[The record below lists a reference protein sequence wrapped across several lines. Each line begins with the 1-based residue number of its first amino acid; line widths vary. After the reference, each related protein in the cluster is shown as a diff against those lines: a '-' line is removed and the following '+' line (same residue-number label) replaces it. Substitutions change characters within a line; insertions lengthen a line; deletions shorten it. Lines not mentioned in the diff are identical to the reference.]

1 MDMDANA
8 GRESSRIS
16 IIHHFADLED
26 PRVGPHIL
34 HKLMDILVITMC
46 AVIAGCESFL
56 QIAEYGRHKEAW
68 LRNFLELP
76 HGIPSHDTFARVWTV
91 IDPAKFQECF
101 MRWAAALHDATGGKV
116 IAIDGKTLRRS
127 FDRAKGLNPL
137 HLVSAWCCENHI
149 SLGQVAVD
157 AKSNEITAIP
167 ALLELLTIKGAI
179 VTIDAAGCQRAIA
192 TQIRKQEA
200 DYVLALKQNQNSLY
214 DDVVAHFKQ
223 QEAEGFSRPELSS
236 HEAHEKAHGREEH
249 RTTRVMPVPESLRNR
264 DLWRDLNSLGMV
276 ESRRLLAG
284 REESY
289 TRYFISSL
297 EPDAMQLA
305 HAVRSH
311 WSIENSLHWVLDV
324 TFREDDSRIQDRYSV
339 QNLAALRRL
348 AITLLKREPTKQSLV
363 TKRMMTGWDDDYMF
377 QVLMAAGKT

>member
-1 MDMDANA
+1 MDGDA
-8 GRESSRIS
+8 GHEPTQVT
-16 IIHHFADLED
+16 IIQYFADLED
-26 PRVGPHIL
+26 PRVGPHTL
-34 HKLMDILVITMC
+34 HKLIDILVITMC
-46 AVIAGCESFL
+46 AVIAGCESFH
-56 QIAEYGRHKEAW
+56 QIAEYGRYKEAW
-68 LRNFLELP
+68 LRNLLELP

-101 MRWAAALHDATGGKV
+101 MRWAAALRDATGGKV

-127 FDRAKGLNPL
+127 FDQTEGLNPL
-137 HLVSAWCCENHI
+137 HLVSAWCSENHI

-167 ALLELLTIKGAI
+167 ALLGLLAIKDAI

-192 TQIRKQEA
+192 SQIRNQEA

-214 DDVVAHFKQ
+214 EDVAAHFEQ
-223 QEAEGFSRPELSS
+223 QKTEGFSQPQCSS
-236 HEAHEKAHGREEH
+236 HETHEKAHGREEH
-249 RTTRVMPVPESLRNR
+249 RTTRAVPVPDSLRNR
-264 DLWRDLNSLGMV
+264 ELWRDLKSLGMV
-276 ESRRLLAG
+276 ESRRIVAG
-284 REESY
+284 REESC

-297 EPDAMQLA
+297 EPDAEQMA

-324 TFREDDSRIQDRYSV
+324 TFREDDNRTRDRYSA
-339 QNLAALRRL
+339 QNLATLRRL

-363 TKRMMTGWDDDYMF
+363 TKRMMTGWDNAYMF

>member
-1 MDMDANA
+1 MDANE
-8 GRESSRIS
+8 GWERTGIS
-16 IIHHFADLED
+16 IIHYFADLED
-26 PRVGPHIL
+26 PRVGPHTL
-34 HKLMDILVITMC
+34 HDLLDILVITVC

-68 LRNFLELP
+68 LRNFLQLP

-91 IDPAKFQECF
+91 IDPVKFQECF
-101 MRWAAALHDATGGKV
+101 MRWAAALHDATGGKI

-127 FDRAKGLNPL
+127 FDRTGGVNPL
-137 HLVSAWCCENHI
+137 HLVSAWCSENHI

-167 ALLELLTIKGAI
+167 ALLELLAIQGAI

-192 TQIRKQEA
+192 SQIRKQEA

-214 DDVVAHFKQ
+214 EDVTAHFQ
-223 QEAEGFSRPELSS
+223 QQQAEGFSHPELST
-236 HEAHEKAHGREEH
+236 HETHEKAHGREEH
-249 RTTRVMPVPESLRNR
+249 RTTRVTPVPESLRHR
-264 DLWRDLNSLGMV
+264 ELWRDLKSLGMV
-276 ESRRLLAG
+276 ESRRVIAG

-297 EPDAMQLA
+297 EPDAQQLA
-305 HAVRSH
+305 YAVRSH

-324 TFREDDSRIQDRYSV
+324 TFREDDSRIRDRYSA

-363 TKRMMTGWDDDYMF
+363 TKRMMTGWDDKYMF